1 MAHPMNRRQLFLA
14 SGLAV
19 MSLGLIYV
27 ELFGP
32 SFFKLTFDQNLA
44 QYPLAASLAKRD
56 PVFKAILLRRT
67 EAAYN
72 QGGWRAAN
80 GALKLTLAAE
90 VEVYAD
96 DDHINATSRAD
107 LALLLKLENNPR
119 ACKAYLFGGAETDEF
134 LDARQE
140 IAEVSATE
148 RAALQNGFDRQQA
161 GGISWTRP
169 SDDEIIEVNDQL
181 GSGPIAEVTYDERN
195 ADEKYLDGDA
205 GLTCSASI
213 KKVKNLAAMS
223 GPDAARAKRIL
234 IANTGKI
241 DMGHVLSKLCRDK
254 GNGLACS

>member
-1 MAHPMNRRQLFLA
+1 MAHLMNRRQLFLA

-19 MSLGLIYV
+19 MSLGLIHV
-27 ELFGP
+27 QLFGP
-32 SFFKLTFDQNLA
+32 SSFERTFDQNLS
-44 QYPLAASLAKRD
+44 QFPMAASFAKRD
-56 PVFKAILLRRT
+56 PVLRTILLRRT

-90 VEVYAD
+90 IEVYAD

-119 ACKAYLFGGAETDEF
+119 ACKAYLLGGAEMDEF
-134 LDARQE
+134 PDARRE
-140 IAEVSATE
+140 RAELGSAHL
-148 RAALQNGFDRQQA
+148 AALQNGFDRQQA
-161 GGISWTRP
+161 GNIRWTRP

-213 KKVKNLAAMS
+213 KKEKNLAAMN